1 LTVTFNA
8 VRVNTHATLSDAFL
22 VAAGILLV
30 VASIIGMFKPTR
42 PPLWFI
48 VSCLTLVAGGV
59 ISSLLSGAAPPSL
72 AVVAELAVAAF
83 VAPLIIGAASRSVRW
98 LVLFAD
104 LWLVSAG
111 LNGLTALLDFLG
123 VTAVGRSLLGREFLH
138 RMSGLSVHP
147 NHLGIVAAMA
157 LPVAVAQ
164 LARASSQRRRILY
177 GLLSAAMAIGLLVAG
192 SRAAFGGA
200 AVGLLFLLIVA
211 GRDRRRIA
219 PYVGGLIG
227 IGLLSVAV
235 ALATHT
241 GFITLQRIAGID
253 TGQNTDT
260 RLAYYRGA
268 LSDFASSPIVGHGF
282 QLIVQAHDIYLQ
294 LLQSGGLLA
303 LGAFTAYM
311 VGTLRL
317 GWRLGHD
324 PVVPAELGPLV
335 PALSASILVWLIN
348 GLAENQLYDRY
359 LYVPIG
365 LLLGLSFLSLAKD
378 DGQR

>member
-1 LTVTFNA
+1 
-8 VRVNTHATLSDAFL
+8 
-22 VAAGILLV
+22 
-30 VASIIGMFKPTR
+30 
-42 PPLWFI
+42 
-48 VSCLTLVAGGV
+48 
-59 ISSLLSGAAPPSL
+59 
-72 AVVAELAVAAF
+72 
-83 VAPLIIGAASRSVRW
+83 
-98 LVLFAD
+98 
-104 LWLVSAG
+104 
-111 LNGLTALLDFLG
+111 
-123 VTAVGRSLLGREFLH
+123 
-138 RMSGLSVHP
+138 
-147 NHLGIVAAMA
+147 MA